1 MMNQPFC
8 TKFHDLLGC
17 SKTKNIL
24 AMIVLALFLAA
35 CTEQTPQP
43 FSASSSPTLLTA
55 TEISPTITQAETPE
69 IARPLTPPAL
79 LPVNNVT
86 EVWENHAW
94 VVKNAKGQVTA
105 AWDASENE
113 WVYRR
118 ENLQMVFSGETLP
131 NSKGGNGSY
140 VVRKVVIPA
149 EWEKDPSGNGLDE
162 TPIVPLGY
170 IGTIEEVGGKDTGRN
185 IWHLQEIGV
194 DFRGIKLV
202 QPKSDPK
209 NLTGGDIYLVGFT
222 KSNPQYP
229 DRFYLITIPLNDN
242 DLLYTNFDLF
252 AGGTYAEAIGSNV
265 IIPPPD
271 GKLGEYSLHELIP
284 VLKDP
289 SVVGRRMCLQIWV
302 SDTGKAS
309 NRSDA
314 IRDAFFQ
321 PGQKI
326 LLDAIESGT
335 SFDPVETGINEQS
348 LRVPHDL
355 HDLVP
360 EN

>member
-1 MMNQPFC
+1 MMKKSFYAGPHFLDNNN
-8 TKFHDLLGC
+8 LLT
-17 SKTKNIL
+17 SIL
-24 AMIVLALFLAA
+24 VSILLINLLAA
-35 CTEQTPQP
+35 CTDHA
-43 FSASSSPTLLTA
+43 ASSISVSSSTVPPATAEIIPT
-55 TEISPTITQAETPE
+55 ISPTQVPE
-69 IARPLTPPAL
+69 IAKPSISPAL

-86 EVWENHAW
+86 EIWENHAW

-105 AWDASENE
+105 AWDASKNE
-113 WVYRR
+113 WVIHR
-118 ENLQMVFSGETLP
+118 ENLQMVLAGETLP
-131 NSKGGNGSY
+131 ISRGGIGSY
-140 VVRKVVIPA
+140 VARKVVIPI
-149 EWEKDPSGNGLDE
+149 EWEMDPSENNLDE
-162 TPIVPLGY
+162 NPIVPLGY
-170 IGTIEEVGGKDTGRN
+170 IGTISEIDGKDTGGN
-185 IWHLQEIGV
+185 VWHLQEIGV

-222 KSNPQYP
+222 TSNPQYP
-229 DRFYLITIPLNDN
+229 DRFYLITIPLIDN
-242 DLLYTNFDLF
+242 GGLYTNVDLF

-271 GKLGEYSLHELIP
+271 GKLGEFSLHELIP

-309 NRSDA
+309 NQADA

-321 PGQKI
+321 PSQNI
-326 LLDAIESGT
+326 LVDAIENGT